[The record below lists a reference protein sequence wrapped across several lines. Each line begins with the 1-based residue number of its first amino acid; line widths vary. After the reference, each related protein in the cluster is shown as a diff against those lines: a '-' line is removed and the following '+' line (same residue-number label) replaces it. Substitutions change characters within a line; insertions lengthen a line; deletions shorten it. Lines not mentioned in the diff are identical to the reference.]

1 MLGTYEALKRSQK
14 PATCPDPVRDYTA
27 VCKLQLCT
35 DTAGVMG
42 STVLSVTMGSTVLSV
57 TMGSTVLS
65 VTMGSTVLSVCHSDL
80 QHGLFKTVQ
89 TVPIVEDKFV
99 SRSITDNCFA
109 CSVQCTDYTARK

>member
-1 MLGTYEALKRSQK
+1 MHGHSWRNGQY
-14 PATCPDPVRDYTA
+14 CP
-27 VCKLQLCT
+27 VCHNGQDC
-35 DTAGVMG
+35 A
-42 STVLSVTMGSTVLSV
+42 V